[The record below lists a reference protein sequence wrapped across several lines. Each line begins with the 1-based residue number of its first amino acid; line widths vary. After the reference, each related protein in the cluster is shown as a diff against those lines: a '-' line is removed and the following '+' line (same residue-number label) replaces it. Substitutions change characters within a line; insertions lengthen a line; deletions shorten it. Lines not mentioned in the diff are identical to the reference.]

1 MEENQKKTTSK
12 EASNIN
18 QIIEFVPLLKQIKTF
33 RNRKEVAALI
43 VSFLKVLAKQKDKE
57 NAIVV
62 ISAFIEGGLYEIT
75 PLNEVED

>member
-12 EASNIN
+12 EASRIN

-43 VSFLKVLAKQKDKE
+43 VSFLKVLAKQDDKDHAITVI
-57 NAIVV
+57 NA
-62 ISAFIEGGLYEIT
+62 FLEGGLYEIT
-75 PLNEVED
+75 PLNEVD

>member
-1 MEENQKKTTSK
+1 
-12 EASNIN
+12 
-18 QIIEFVPLLKQIKTF
+18 LLKQIKTF

-75 PLNEVED
+75 PLNEADY